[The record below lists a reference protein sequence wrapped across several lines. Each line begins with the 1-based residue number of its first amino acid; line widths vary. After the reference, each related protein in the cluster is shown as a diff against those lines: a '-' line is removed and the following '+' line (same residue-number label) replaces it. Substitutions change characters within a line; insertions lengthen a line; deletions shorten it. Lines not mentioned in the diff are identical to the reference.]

1 MSGSGWTTLLNTA
14 NGSMGSVD
22 LSNQDNISAGRVL
35 AAALVYGR
43 TGQTSYRDKVV
54 AQLKN
59 VNATTL
65 PNARVLSVG
74 RQMAGYAMAAALV
87 DYREPGFVSFMSGM
101 RTRYIG
107 NHGRWVNLTQTSED
121 TANNWGAWAMSS
133 RIALDAYVGDRTDLA
148 RAAKVFRGFLGDRS
162 AYAGFTHTGEF
173 DSTWVCGSAASWV
186 PINPA
191 GCGDKSGA
199 VVEDISRSGGSYPS
213 VDDTGRTYSWETIGG
228 AMLSAQV
235 LATHGYPDVFS
246 WSDKALLR
254 AAQFEQSHGGYKP
267 LYTINQYIPWS
278 VNNAYGVNLGPISST
293 AGFGR
298 QFGFTDWLS

>member
-1 MSGSGWTTLLNTA
+1 
-14 NGSMGSVD
+14 MGES
-22 LSNQDNISAGRVL
+22 
-35 AAALVYGR
+35 
-43 TGQTSYRDKVV
+43 
-54 AQLKN
+54 
-59 VNATTL
+59 
-65 PNARVLSVG
+65 
-74 RQMAGYAMAAALV
+74 
-87 DYREPGFVSFMSGM
+87 
-101 RTRYIG
+101 
-107 NHGRWVNLTQTSED
+107 HQTSED

-162 AYAGFTHTGEF
+162 AYAGFTHTGDF

-254 AAQFEQSHGGYKP
+254 AATFLQSHGGYKP

-278 VNNAYGVNLGPISST
+278 VNNAYGVHLGPISST

>member
-1 MSGSGWTTLLNTA
+1 
-14 NGSMGSVD
+14 
-22 LSNQDNISAGRVL
+22 
-35 AAALVYGR
+35 
-43 TGQTSYRDKVV
+43 
-54 AQLKN
+54 
-59 VNATTL
+59 
-65 PNARVLSVG
+65 
-74 RQMAGYAMAAALV
+74 MAGYAMAAALV
-87 DYREPGFVSFMSGM
+87 DYREPGFVSFMSDM

-191 GCGDKSGA
+191 GCGYKSGA
-199 VVEDISRSGGSYPS
+199 VVEDISRSGGSYPT
-213 VDDTGRTYSWETIGG
+213 VDDTGRTYWWETIGG

-254 AAQFEQSHGGYKP
+254 AAQFEQSHGGYQAALHDQPVHP
-267 LYTINQYIPWS
+267 LERQP
-278 VNNAYGVNLGPISST
+278 AYGVNLGPISST